1 MSKGGLKAVKKLRQ
15 LIALLLCIAAAAA
28 IGFYGNAVAAKY
40 RENIVLA
47 YEQAYDDAYEVYKK
61 VKLTAKQ
68 TVDKIIDTVKEK
80 VQKA

>member
-1 MSKGGLKAVKKLRQ
+1 MKKLRQ
-15 LIALLLCIAAAAA
+15 LLALLLCIAAAAA

-47 YEQAYDDAYEVYKK
+47 YEQADDAYEVYKK

>member
-1 MSKGGLKAVKKLRQ
+1 MKKLKQ
-15 LIALLLCIAAAAA
+15 LLALILCIVAATA

-47 YEQAYDDAYEVYKK
+47 YEQAYDDVYEVYEK

-68 TVDKIIDTVKEK
+68 TVDKIVDTVKEK
-80 VQKA
+80 VQKS